1 MVLYDANPGENVII
15 SEINLQ
21 EKTTRRLEMLGMT
34 KGTKVSVL
42 EKKRSGPM
50 IIKVRGT
57 RFALGRSFV
66 KGIRTEKYE

>member
-15 SEINLQ
+15 REINLQ

-57 RFALGRSFV
+57 RVALGRSFV
-66 KGIRTEKYE
+66 RGIRTEKYE